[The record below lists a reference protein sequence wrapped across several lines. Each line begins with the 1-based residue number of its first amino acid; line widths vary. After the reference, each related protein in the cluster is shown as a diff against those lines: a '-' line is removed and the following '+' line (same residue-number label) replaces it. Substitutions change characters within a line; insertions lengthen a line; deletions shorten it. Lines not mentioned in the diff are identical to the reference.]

1 MHHVTLKI
9 NCNGLILS
17 PVHTRAEN
25 WAVQKKKKK
34 KFNIDYHWEVTST

>member
-25 WAVQKKKKK
+25 WAVQKNN
-34 KFNIDYHWEVTST
+34 NIDYQWEVTST